1 MIGTLLFLA
10 RCFHCS
16 LVWTTLDFATHL
28 SIFLHVLQD
37 RYDTYITYSR
47 IGRIWRFV
55 ECVGS
60 NIVRISYSVLRIRPP
75 EVAPDR

>member
-10 RCFHCS
+10 HCLHYS
-16 LVWTTLDFATHL
+16 LVDNARFHYSFIDISAC
-28 SIFLHVLQD
+28 SPGPVL
-37 RYDTYITYSR
+37 YITYSR